1 VALIVVAIVADLGT
15 AGAVASVVSGVV
27 ALAGLT
33 LSVFTLMKAG
43 NRTGGT
49 VSAGG
54 ERAVTVGGN
63 AGRVITGDHTTVL
76 PTAPAPAPA
85 PPAASPVTPPATP
98 SPAAPPA
105 SPLDV
110 SASGNRAA
118 AVGGNA
124 EEIITGDGTHL

>member
-1 VALIVVAIVADLGT
+1 MALIVVAIVTDLGT

-33 LSVFTLMKAG
+33 LSVFTLVTAG

-54 ERAVTVGGN
+54 ERAVAVGGN

-76 PTAPAPAPA
+76 PTTPAPAPA
-85 PPAASPVTPPATP
+85 AAPPVTPPATP
-98 SPAAPPA
+98 SPASQP
-105 SPLDV
+105 DV
-110 SASGNRAA
+110 SASGSRAA

>member
-43 NRTGGT
+43 NRTGST

-76 PTAPAPAPA
+76 PTAPAPA

>member
-33 LSVFTLMKAG
+33 LSVFTLVKAG

-76 PTAPAPAPA
+76 PTTPAPA

-98 SPAAPPA
+98 SPA